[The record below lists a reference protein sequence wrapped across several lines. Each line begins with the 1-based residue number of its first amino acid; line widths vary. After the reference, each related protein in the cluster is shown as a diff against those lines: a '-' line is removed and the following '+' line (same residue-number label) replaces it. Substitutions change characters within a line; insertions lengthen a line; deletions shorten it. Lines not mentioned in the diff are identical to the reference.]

1 MSSEGSTI
9 KCQTC
14 NKPIEENAESC
25 PFCGTPASP
34 KYLGGSNSNEG
45 RNYISGDEA
54 GPAGLG
60 FELPIVVGEKLS
72 NKYRVI
78 QELDKGGFGAVYEVD
93 DTELNER
100 LALKI
105 VVDQEGKGRRA
116 CEQIRRE
123 FKLRK
128 KISDTTH
135 IIKTQDPRSCEY
147 KGLSLVLL
155 PMELADGGSMRKWL
169 RHNRDIKERRA
180 MALEFFKQACLG
192 VKAMH
197 EAEILHLDIKP
208 ENILLVDGKA
218 QIADFGIGRYEATQF
233 TDNPE
238 QLLRQEIGTPQY
250 MSPEQFHGDD
260 QKNLG
265 PSSDIYSLGVVLY
278 ELLSGSLPFDGTRDQ
293 LRQKHLHDAP
303 VEIKGISAKYWIIVS
318 RCLAKKVDDRYSSID
333 QLNSDLEHAAQKV
346 IEKTIDEQQR
356 LKKKPDLS
364 QHEGKEEHSGILNA
378 LGHGL
383 LWAIVGIFTLLGRG
397 LWLILKG
404 VGKAL
409 FFVITFVFGQIWAM
423 FTAIVKTIFTNL
435 LGGRGN

>member
-1 MSSEGSTI
+1 MSYEDPAI
-9 KCQTC
+9 KCQ
-14 NKPIEENAESC
+14 
-25 PFCGTPASP
+25 
-34 KYLGGSNSNEG
+34 
-45 RNYISGDEA
+45 NYISGDDTET
-54 GPAGLG
+54 AGLG
-60 FELPIVVGEKLS
+60 FDLPIVVGEKLS
-72 NKYRVI
+72 NKYRII
-78 QELDKGGFGAVYEVD
+78 QELDKGGFGSVYEVD

-100 LALKI
+100 IALKI
-105 VVDQEGKGRRA
+105 VVDQEGKEHRA
-116 CEQIRRE
+116 CEQILRE

-128 KISDTTH
+128 KVSDITF
-135 IIKTQDPRSCEY
+135 ILKTQDPRSCEY

-155 PMELADGGSMRKWL
+155 PMELADGGSMRQWL
-169 RHNRDIKERRA
+169 RHNRDIKERRT

-197 EAEILHLDIKP
+197 DAEILHLDIKP

-218 QIADFGIGRYEATQF
+218 KIADFGVGRYEAAQF

-238 QLLRQEIGTPQY
+238 QPLRQGIGTPQY
-250 MSPEQFHGDD
+250 MSPEQFQGDG
-260 QKNLG
+260 QKELG
-265 PSSDIYSLGVVLY
+265 PSSDIYSLGIVLY
-278 ELLSGSLPFDGTRDQ
+278 ESLTGSLPFDGTRNQ

-303 VEIKGISAKYWIIVS
+303 VEIKGISAKYWSIIS
-318 RCLAKKVDDRYSSID
+318 RCLAKKADDRYFSID
-333 QLNSDLEHAAQKV
+333 QLNSDLDHAAQEV
-346 IEKTIDEQQR
+346 VEKTIDEQQG

-364 QHEGKEEHSGILNA
+364 QHEGKEGHVGILNA

-383 LWAIVGIFTLLGRG
+383 LWVMVGIFTLLGRG

-423 FTAIVKTIFTNL
+423 FAAIVKTIFTNL